1 MFVELDRPLK
11 ALRIW
16 AEVRL
21 EANAPQDVAVLVR
34 SIEKYEAGIRYK
46 LKSDGGQY
54 GVSNKLRQQRQPLYC
69 FHSSTVKG
77 LN

>member
-1 MFVELDRPLK
+1 M
-11 ALRIW
+11 
-16 AEVRL
+16 
-21 EANAPQDVAVLVR
+21 
-34 SIEKYEAGIRYK
+34 KYEAGIRYK

-69 FHSSTVKG
+69 FHSVKG